1 MKGNF
6 LCLSAESLSDANED
20 NDVREWND
28 ISGNG
33 RDVSVNSGCGNP
45 RYGKA
50 SWNPSIPVVKFGYSG
65 GQSCLKTTSAYP
77 VSTSG
82 TYLAVVS
89 WTGDGGVWEPIAC
102 VSHDRY
108 WTVRFYAGTREIN
121 MHVRNEQ
128 EPRIAVNLGKPYVVV
143 GRVDDANKKHFAS

>member
-1 MKGNF
+1 MY
-6 LCLSAESLSDANED
+6 LSSESLSDANED
-20 NDVREWND
+20 DDVREWND

-65 GQSCLKTTSAYP
+65 GQSCLKTKSAYP

-82 TYLAVVS
+82 TYLNERTDFPHS
-89 WTGDGGVWEPIAC
+89 KGSTFPNRKETLSPIE
-102 VSHDRY
+102 R
-108 WTVRFYAGTREIN
+108 
-121 MHVRNEQ
+121 
-128 EPRIAVNLGKPYVVV
+128 
-143 GRVDDANKKHFAS
+143 KHYPK